1 MKKFVTGLRYGNW
14 QTRLYVISIPVCV
27 LSGAGLIIASFF
39 VNSMVMF
46 LAGIALEIAVIAL
59 IQNYAIEEVLI
70 ERPEEG
76 QKPTGKR
83 TVKLKK
89 PEEAEPEEIEPEESE
104 REESSLKEPEPEQPQ
119 QTEEPEKKDQE
130 PEAGE
135 SEPKARIKKARSKKE
150 KIPKEKPEP
159 ERAEEEKHKPEE
171 KKPEQSRAEKE
182 EELVSYDEKKI
193 KQVLYKY
200 KVRKDH
206 KMIIID
212 EWKEKNVHQCPVY
225 IWVHRGRVHFLM
237 IEGEARELSLP
248 LAKAATLKYR
258 KGIVCKAKEEYIQM
272 RKNSLLS
279 AVFEP
284 FLPTYHNGNKNG
296 RAVIYK
302 NLFELGNGLLITNT
316 SARTVMDL
324 LHPEFQVEDS
334 VTRNREYNDFY
345 REIYKNSILFR
356 EQVIPTREYQARVN
370 DILQQLAGSGAA
382 EQEYEDTLQQLYRG
396 KLITQEY
403 ITYYL
408 QYRGQLQST
417 EAVRQGKRLQKG
429 KKLKRKKRSR

>member
-1 MKKFVTGLRYGNW
+1 MKKFVTGLRYGDW
-14 QTRLYVISIPVCV
+14 KTRLYVISIPVCV
-27 LSGAGLIIASFF
+27 LLGAGLIIASFF
-39 VNSMVMF
+39 VNSMIMF
-46 LAGIALEIAVIAL
+46 LIGVALGISAIALL
-59 IQNYAIEEVLI
+59 QNYAIEEVMIERTEEGQEPTEKRTVTLKRPAESELQEPEKLE
-70 ERPEEG
+70 ERPEEKLERLP
-76 QKPTGKR
+76 QKPEAAE
-83 TVKLKK
+83 VKEKEPQERKNVESKKPKTRETKLQKEKSRPEKPEGKK
-89 PEEAEPEEIEPEESE
+89 PE
-104 REESSLKEPEPEQPQ
+104 LN
-119 QTEEPEKKDQE
+119 
-130 PEAGE
+130 
-135 SEPKARIKKARSKKE
+135 
-150 KIPKEKPEP
+150 
-159 ERAEEEKHKPEE
+159 
-171 KKPEQSRAEKE
+171 RAEKA
-182 EELVSYDEKKI
+182 EELVSYDEKKM

-206 KMIIID
+206 KMIMID
-212 EWKEKNVHQCPVY
+212 EWKEKDVHQCPVY

-237 IEGEARELSLP
+237 IEGETREISLP

-258 KGIVCKAKEEYIQM
+258 KGVVCKAKEEYIQM

-284 FLPTYHNGNKNG
+284 FLPTYHSGNKNG
-296 RAVIYK
+296 RPVVYK
-302 NLFELGNGLLITNT
+302 NLFELGHGLLVTNT
-316 SARTVMDL
+316 SARTVMEL

-356 EQVIPTREYQARVN
+356 EQVIPTKEYQGRVN

-382 EQEYEDTLQQLYRG
+382 EQEYEDTLQQLYRSQ
-396 KLITQEY
+396 LITQEY

-429 KKLKRKKRSR
+429 KRLRKRRKNRSR

>member
-27 LSGAGLIIASFF
+27 LSGTGLIIASFF

-46 LAGIALEIAVIAL
+46 LAGVALGIAAIAL
-59 IQNYAIEEVLI
+59 IQNYAIEEVMI
-70 ERPEEG
+70 APPEEE
-76 QKPTGKR
+76 QEPTGKR

-89 PEEAEPEEIEPEESE
+89 PEEAEPEEMEPEKSE
-104 REESSLKEPEPEQPQ
+104 KEASGLKKPEQEQPQ
-119 QTEEPEKKDQE
+119 QTEEAGRKEQE
-130 PEAGE
+130 PETRE
-135 SEPKARIKKARSKKE
+135 SEPKAKIKKERSEKE

-159 ERAEEEKHKPEE
+159 ERT
-171 KKPEQSRAEKE
+171 E

-225 IWVHRGRVHFLM
+225 VWVHRGRVHFLM
-237 IEGEARELSLP
+237 IEGETRELSLP

-258 KGIVCKAKEEYIQM
+258 KGVVCKAKEEYIQM
-272 RKNSLLS
+272 RKNSLLA

-296 RAVIYK
+296 RAVVYK

-345 REIYKNSILFR
+345 QEIYKNSILFR

-370 DILQQLAGSGAA
+370 DILQKLAGSGAA
-382 EQEYEDTLQQLYRG
+382 DQEYEDTLQQLYRS

-403 ITYYL
+403 ITYYQ

-429 KKLKRKKRSR
+429 KKLKRKKKRR